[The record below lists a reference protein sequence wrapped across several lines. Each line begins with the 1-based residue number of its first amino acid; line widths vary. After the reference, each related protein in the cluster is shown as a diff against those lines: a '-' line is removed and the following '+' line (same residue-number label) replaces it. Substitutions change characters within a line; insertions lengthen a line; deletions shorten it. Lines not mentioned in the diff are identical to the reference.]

1 MHCMVA
7 FVFGDYLQGDKE
19 MFQPPESY
27 KECPHCGYDKA
38 ILILDYY
45 GLLPQLDSFGYP
57 QYHCPRCANTFS
69 AGDTSPDG
77 KGQSKGNDNKD
88 KS

>member
-1 MHCMVA
+1 
-7 FVFGDYLQGDKE
+7 

-69 AGDTSPDG
+69 AGDISPDG